1 MNTSQS
7 NQDSGVNSIKSGT
20 SSAIPTP
27 QAASPQHGVL
37 PENPQ
42 QQFGPG
48 PYYQGNPNYYQ
59 QLRPPGIQ
67 PQAYGPGPGP
77 GPNPGI
83 FPNQSQQQQPQ
94 GPFNPPFQHQQ
105 PPVLP
110 AVSNH
115 VPEEQHPRKR
125 PHSHGSETGRAAAV
139 YPRKRALTACDT
151 CRLKKIKCDNVR
163 PRCGSCTKN
172 GNMNCHYRTDDQQKD
187 YSSYDPASLNILSK
201 LDLMLR
207 DIKDIK
213 STMGLETRADGP
225 RGRFQFDKCIWD
237 MSVTSIFKWN
247 SFTNLLKNT
256 PSEAERIE
264 KTLIHHYDDNSF
276 TSLGRTTSLIERFQ
290 NIKQLDKFLFNNFST
305 IINSFFVNCYSK
317 IPVLDTFEFFDT
329 LEKYQ
334 RISSEIP
341 DFSFLS
347 LIELC
352 DSSDETNLPPK
363 VEEIYKKQNIEINE
377 DSIQSFY
384 KLIHSIPLIIL
395 ICAIGVICTPIQLE
409 NLSSFANSHEEASS
423 IDIGCLSGPDAFKD
437 LPASFPRDR
446 AVIAVKLLS
455 YANLLVIS
463 FPFVLQSNTLTSV
476 EFYLLLNQFYLYGMS
491 PLLAHRTINTANQHM
506 MYMLRKTNLDEL
518 SVRRRE
524 TLGRLF
530 WSGLKLECE
539 LNNELS
545 PFVPLSGITQVE
557 PPTSFPR
564 IPDQASIITGS
575 KYSDSVIKLAQKYD
589 DEYTWYYFLTEV
601 AVRKVD
607 NKMCDEIYSFENI
620 LKHSWDSNEFSEDSV
635 WHIFI
640 KYLNQYNGIINSLS
654 PEIRSLVL
662 QETNVDQIYRRIK
675 KKYDKKNEVKME
687 QGDTDIFDTLEDF
700 LIDDDLLYRMQSE
713 SIMYIK
719 TRVITSKLL
728 LFRPLIYL
736 LLEGKIPFVDL
747 LEATVTVAESM
758 RSASLLSSFSSTESP
773 DSTIST
779 SGESTRGEYDVGI
792 DYLNII
798 DAPQFYQKQF
808 PEEDFSNLIEYSPR
822 GADDDEASFTI
833 KDIAQ
838 AKSKILRIFIQN
850 LISLPKLSIPKLGAH
865 RHPGSWYYL
874 RNSFIG
880 NIFQFLMYKK
890 IHEMIE
896 AAAVDEQFKAY
907 LAQKQSM
914 QKDSPGAPSSVNSLE
929 EISALVSLV
938 LSKQGIVAAFEH
950 SNILFEYW
958 KDEVKDCEIYQAYI
972 RRILDL
978 M

>member
-1 MNTSQS
+1 MN
-7 NQDSGVNSIKSGT
+7 NREGKPESGVSSLNSGT
-20 SSAIPTP
+20 PSAIPTP
-27 QAASPQHGVL
+27 QPISPQHGIG
-37 PENPQ
+37 PQ
-42 QQFGPG
+42 QQQQQYVKNQ
-48 PYYQGNPNYYQ
+48 YYQANPNYYQ
-59 QLRPPGIQ
+59 QLPPPGMQ
-67 PQAYGPGPGP
+67 PQVFPQGNPGPGPGP
-77 GPNPGI
+77 GPNQGI
-83 FPNQSQQQQPQ
+83 FQNQ
-94 GPFNPPFQHQQ
+94 GP
-105 PPVLP
+105 
-110 AVSNH
+110 
-115 VPEEQHPRKR
+115 
-125 PHSHGSETGRAAAV
+125 ETTRATAT

-201 LDLMLR
+201 LDVMLK

-213 STMGLETRADGP
+213 SNMGIEKSDHEK
-225 RGRFQFDKCIWD
+225 RFQFDKCIWD
-237 MSVTSIFKWN
+237 MSLTSIFKWS
-247 SFTNLLKNT
+247 SFMKTLKNT
-256 PSEAERIE
+256 PSEAEHIQ
-264 KTLIHHYDDNSF
+264 KTLINHYDDNSF
-276 TSLGRTTSLIERFQ
+276 TSLGRTDSLIERVQ
-290 NIKQLDKFLFNNFST
+290 NTRLLDKFLYNNFST

-334 RISSEIP
+334 LISAEMP
-341 DFSFLS
+341 EFSFVT

-352 DSSDETNLPPK
+352 DITDETVLPAK
-363 VEEIYKKQNIEINE
+363 VEEIYKKQNIEIND
-377 DSIQSFY
+377 DSIESFY

-395 ICAIGVICTPIQLE
+395 ICAIGVISTPIQLE
-409 NLSSFANSHEEASS
+409 NLSSFSDSLEEARS
-423 IDIGCLSGPDAFKD
+423 IDLGCLGGPDVFKD
-437 LPASFPRDR
+437 LPESFPRDR
-446 AVIAVKLLS
+446 VRIAVKLLNYS
-455 YANLLVIS
+455 QLLIIG
-463 FPFVLQSNTLTSV
+463 FPFLLESNTLTSV

-506 MYMLRKTNLDEL
+506 MYLLRKTNLNEV
-518 SVRRRE
+518 SARQRE
-524 TLGRLF
+524 TIGRLF

-539 LNNELS
+539 LNVELS
-545 PFVPLSGITQVE
+545 PFVPLSGITQME
-557 PPTSFPR
+557 PPISFPR
-564 IPDQASIITGS
+564 IPDQASIISKS

-607 NKMCDEIYSFENI
+607 NKMCDEIYSFENS
-620 LKHSWDSNEFSEDSV
+620 LKHSWDSEDFSENSV
-635 WHIFI
+635 WHLFI

-662 QETNVDQIYRRIK
+662 QESNVDQIYRRIK
-675 KKYDKKNEVKME
+675 KKYDKKNDIKME
-687 QGDTDIFDTLEDF
+687 PFASVAGDIFDNLDDF
-700 LIDDDLLYRMQSE
+700 LIDDDLLYRVQSE

-747 LEATVTVAESM
+747 LEATMAVAEANM
-758 RSASLLSSFSSTESP
+758 REASVLSNFTSTESP
-773 DSTIST
+773 DSTIS
-779 SGESTRGEYDVGI
+779 SQDMRAEYDIGI

-798 DAPQFYQKQF
+798 KAPQFYQKQF
-808 PEEDFSNLIEYSPR
+808 PEEDFSNLIEYSPKNDE
-822 GADDDEASFTI
+822 DDDAVFTI
-833 KDIAQ
+833 KDMHQ
-838 AKSKILRIFIQN
+838 AKAKILRIFIQN

-880 NIFQFLMYKK
+880 NVFQFLMYKK
-890 IHEMIE
+890 IHGMIE
-896 AAAVDEQFKAY
+896 TAAGDDQFKAY
-907 LAQKQSM
+907 LAQKQQNS
-914 QKDSPGAPSSVNSLE
+914 KDSPGGSEVKSLE
-929 EISALVSLV
+929 EINALVNIV
-938 LSKQGIVAAFEH
+938 LSKQGILAAFEH

-972 RRILDL
+972 RRILEL